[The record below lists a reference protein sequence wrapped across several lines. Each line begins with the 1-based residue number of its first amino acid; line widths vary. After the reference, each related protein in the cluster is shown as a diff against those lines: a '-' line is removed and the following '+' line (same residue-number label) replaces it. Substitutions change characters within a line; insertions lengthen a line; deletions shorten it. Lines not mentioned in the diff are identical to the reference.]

1 MTPGMEGASL
11 PNLAV
16 RMTRLRKKLCDVGFN
31 GQTLP
36 VIRHQGYQL
45 CLPARL
51 L

>member
-1 MTPGMEGASL
+1 MTPGDEGASL

-31 GQTLP
+31 GQALQ
-36 VIRHQGYQL
+36 VIRHEGYQL
-45 CLPARL
+45 CLPVQL